1 MKEKHIRAF
10 MKTAKNFAECS
21 TANRLHV
28 GCIAVKDNKIISIG
42 YNGTPNGWSNK
53 CEDENNKTLPEV
65 LHAESNM
72 LMKLA
77 RTTGGAE
84 GSTIFITH
92 SPCLECAKIIY
103 QSGIVTVYYET
114 DYRSADGIDF
124 LKKCGVKVIKYE
136 VDADNV
142 HHVSKRV
149 EKKGYD
155 LKNNFA

>member
-1 MKEKHIRAF
+1 MKEKHIKAF
-10 MKTAKNFAECS
+10 METAKVFAECS

-42 YNGTPNGWSNK
+42 YNGTPNGWDNV

-84 GSTIFITH
+84 GSSVFITH
-92 SPCLECAKIIY
+92 SPCLECAKLIY
-103 QSGIVTVYYET
+103 QSGVKEVYYDIE
-114 DYRSADGIDF
+114 YRNDEGIKF
-124 LKKCGVKVIKYE
+124 LKKCGVE
-136 VDADNV
+136 V
-142 HHVSKRV
+142 
-149 EKKGYD
+149 KK
-155 LKNNFA
+155 L